1 MTTMELDSDKGKQ
14 HFGGFRNSESVSS
27 YFRQISDC
35 RRLTPEEERSF
46 AIQYAEAAIA
56 QKTMVLEFPGVIHRI
71 CGLMLDDESGLVAS
85 RYLDVRTFPSQ
96 LAMRDHLLI
105 TFRKMKRPNIP
116 SGAKMATLL
125 ESLNLRPAFYQE
137 VVHQIIEAAG
147 RKDPEAVEDSPHP
160 PAAQAKMVATL
171 EKHEKLRIEAQTMLV
186 EANLFLVVSVAHRY
200 ANLTM
205 SMPDLIQEG
214 NMGLVRAVEKFE
226 YQRGYRFSTYAAYWI
241 RQAITRALSNTSG
254 RMIRIP
260 KNMVSEIS
268 RINQIE
274 QELLQAT
281 GQEPAVEQI
290 AQDVGMSAARVRAL
304 RLMSQ
309 QVISLQSTVG
319 DDEDGRELGDFI
331 DGATDDSPFDKAS
344 RNHLHDAIR
353 NALGTLTDREREVVE
368 AYFGL
373 NGQPPL
379 TCREIAEKFD
389 ISSERVRQINDGAL
403 RKLRHPSRSRYLSG
417 YEETV

>member
-1 MTTMELDSDKGKQ
+1 MELDSDKGK

-27 YFRQISDC
+27 YFRQISEC

-46 AIQYAEAAIA
+46 AVQYADAAIA
-56 QKTMVLEFPGVIHRI
+56 EKAIVLEFPGVIHRI
-71 CGLMLDDESGLVAS
+71 CGLMLDDESGLTAS
-85 RYLDVRTFPSQ
+85 RYLDVRAFPSQ
-96 LAMRDHLLI
+96 LAMRDHLLL
-105 TFRKMKRPNIP
+105 TFRKMKKPNIP
-116 SGAKMATLL
+116 SGAKMAALL
-125 ESLNLRPAFYQE
+125 ESLSLRPAFYQE
-137 VVHQIIEAAG
+137 AVHQIIAAQ
-147 RKDPEAVEDSPHP
+147 KDPEAVEDSPQP
-160 PAAQAKMVATL
+160 PAEQAKMVAKL
-171 EKHEKLRIEAQTMLV
+171 EQCEKLRIEAQTMLV

-226 YQRGYRFSTYAAYWI
+226 HQRGYRFSTYAAYWI

-290 AQDVGMSAARVRAL
+290 AQDVGMSPARVRAL

-353 NALGTLTDREREVVE
+353 NALDTLTGREREVVE

>member
-1 MTTMELDSDKGKQ
+1 MELDSDKGR
-14 HFGGFRNSESVSS
+14 HFSGSRSSESVSS
-27 YFRQISDC
+27 YFRQISEC

-46 AIQYAEAAIA
+46 AVQYAEAALGE
-56 QKTMVLEFPGVIHRI
+56 KTLVLEFPGVVYRI
-71 CGLMLDDESGLVAS
+71 CGTMLDDESGLIAA
-85 RYLDVRTFPSQ
+85 RYLDVRAFPSQ
-96 LAMRDHLLI
+96 LAMRDHLLV
-105 TFRKMKRPNIP
+105 TFRKLKKPAV
-116 SGAKMATLL
+116 STGTKLAALL

-137 VVHQIIEAAG
+137 AVRQIIDAV
-147 RKDPEAVEDSPHP
+147 RQKDPEAVEDSPHP
-160 PAAQAKMVATL
+160 PAEQARMVAEL
-171 EKHEKLRIEAQTMLV
+171 ERYEKLRIEAQTMLV

-214 NMGLVRAVEKFE
+214 NMGLIRAVEKFE

-268 RINQIE
+268 RINQAE

-290 AQDVGMSAARVRAL
+290 AQDVGLTPARVRAL

-331 DGATDDSPFDKAS
+331 DGTTDDSPFDKAS

-353 NALGTLTDREREVVE
+353 NALDTLTDREREVVE

-403 RKLRHPSRSRYLSG
+403 RKLRHPSRSRFLAG